1 MIVNYTS
8 SVVNLLE
15 ALLTDGARVIIYNRQ
30 VFIVQ
35 ATDLKLTVRLNLE
48 E

>member
-1 MIVNYTS
+1 MNYAS
-8 SVVNLLE
+8 SIINKLE
-15 ALLTDGARVIIYNRQ
+15 ALHTNDARVIIYDRQ